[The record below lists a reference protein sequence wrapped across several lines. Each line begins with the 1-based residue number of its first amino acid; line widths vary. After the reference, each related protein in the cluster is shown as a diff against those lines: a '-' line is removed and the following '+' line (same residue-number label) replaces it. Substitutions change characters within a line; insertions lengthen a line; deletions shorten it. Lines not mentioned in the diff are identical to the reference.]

1 MGKIPVQ
8 RHFTSKKIFR
18 VQVTHHQRGVG
29 KCRILAPFCITG
41 RTRHGARALRTH
53 LKVPAIINPGY
64 AASTRAYGM
73 YVQCGDCNRQALKTL
88 LCFHPGFACNNQG
101 GIEAGTAHVD
111 GNEVRFV
118 DQRAECCR
126 PDDTACRTGQNQVGR
141 LILGC
146 VNGDCSAAGPGK
158 QKRAIK
164 LPAVEFIVQFF
175 QVHPRQRFNVGI
187 YDCGTGTFVFS
198 VLPGQPVRQGDGKS
212 GVCIGQRFGQGQFMG
227 GIDIGMQQADR
238 HGANPLLL
246 QLFTQRS
253 RFFPVKF
260 DQHFPLV
267 IHSFRDFK
275 DTVARHQRLRFSV
288 FQVVQ
293 RFPVGTS
300 QQINI
305 AESLCRDDG
314 KFGAAAGQ

>member
-1 MGKIPVQ
+1 
-8 RHFTSKKIFR
+8 
-18 VQVTHHQRGVG
+18 
-29 KCRILAPFCITG
+29 
-41 RTRHGARALRTH
+41 
-53 LKVPAIINPGY
+53 
-64 AASTRAYGM
+64 
-73 YVQCGDCNRQALKTL
+73 
-88 LCFHPGFACNNQG
+88 
-101 GIEAGTAHVD
+101 
-111 GNEVRFV
+111 
-118 DQRAECCR
+118 
-126 PDDTACRTGQNQVGR
+126 
-141 LILGC
+141 
-146 VNGDCSAAGPGK
+146 
-158 QKRAIK
+158 
-164 LPAVEFIVQFF
+164 
-175 QVHPRQRFNVGI
+175 
-187 YDCGTGTFVFS
+187 
-198 VLPGQPVRQGDGKS
+198 
-212 GVCIGQRFGQGQFMG
+212 MG